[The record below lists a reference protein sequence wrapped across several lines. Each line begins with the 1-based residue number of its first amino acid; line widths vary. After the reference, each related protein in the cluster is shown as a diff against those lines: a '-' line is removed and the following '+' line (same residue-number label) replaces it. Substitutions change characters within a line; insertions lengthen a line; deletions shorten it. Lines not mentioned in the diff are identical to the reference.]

1 MKNINWLEKISMS
14 TCRLSRRR
22 VGILWFPPGGANQ
35 ELVWQG
41 SQKDLLS
48 ISEGAGMLLYT
59 QTLPA
64 IYGGKTATDQVAACL
79 NAGKNLRLESRDL
92 LRDGIWEVEYYT
104 VPK

>member
-1 MKNINWLEKISMS
+1 
-14 TCRLSRRR
+14 
-22 VGILWFPPGGANQ
+22 
-35 ELVWQG
+35 
-41 SQKDLLS
+41 
-48 ISEGAGMLLYT
+48 MLLYT